1 VRREEGAAAR
11 LEGRF
16 ASARRALAVLELV
29 SRRGPDLTAKAIA
42 RELGVSL
49 STCYYLLNVLIEE
62 GYLERLP
69 RRGGYR
75 LGPALA
81 RLHERA
87 SRPGRVEARVEPVV
101 RELAE
106 LSLRHA
112 YLGVLSGGLVT
123 VAQVESPPE
132 KSPPVGIVRGYHAA
146 SHALALGKVLIAHA
160 GETGLREYL
169 DGYGLEAFTP
179 RTITSPGL
187 LKEHL
192 AGVRSQGFAVD
203 VEEFAENLCCVAAP
217 VLGPGGRVEGA
228 IGLSTSARRFG
239 EEGRSLVGLVRRAA
253 AEASALLSGG
263 EAARAG

>member
-1 VRREEGAAAR
+1 MRREEGIGER
-11 LEGRF
+11 LGGKF
-16 ASARRALAVLELV
+16 ASARRVLRVLDLV

-69 RRGGYR
+69 RRKGYR
-75 LGPALA
+75 LGPALT
-81 RLHERA
+81 RLYERS
-87 SRPGRVEARVEPVV
+87 SRPGRVETRVEPVV

-106 LSLRHA
+106 ISLRHA

-123 VAQVESPPE
+123 VAQVEAPP
-132 KSPPVGIVRGYHAA
+132 KSPPVGIVRGFHAA

-160 GETGLREYL
+160 GEAGLMEYL
-169 DGYGLEAFTP
+169 DGCGLEPFTP

-187 LKEHL
+187 LREHL
-192 AGVRSQGFAVD
+192 AGVRSQGFALD

-239 EEGRSLVGLVRRAA
+239 EEGRSLVRLVRRAA
-253 AEASALLSGG
+253 GEASALLAG
-263 EAARAG
+263 EEPARAG

>member
-1 VRREEGAAAR
+1 MKREGEFGIR
-11 LEGRF
+11 LEGKF
-16 ASARRALAVLELV
+16 ASARRVLRVLDLV
-29 SRRGPDLTAKAIA
+29 SRRGSDLTAKAIA

-49 STCYYLLNVLIEE
+49 STCYCLLNVLIEE

-69 RRGGYR
+69 RRKGYR

-81 RLHERA
+81 LLHERG
-87 SRPGRVEARVEPVV
+87 SRSGRVEARVEPVV

-106 LSLRHA
+106 RSLHHA

-123 VAQVESPPE
+123 VAQVEAPPR

-160 GETGLREYL
+160 GDSGLREYL
-169 DGYGLEAFTP
+169 DGYGLEPFTP

-187 LKEHL
+187 LREHL
-192 AGVRSQGFAVD
+192 AGVRSQGFALD

-239 EEGRSLVGLVRRAA
+239 EEGRSLVRLVRRAA
-253 AEASALLSGG
+253 DEASALLSGG
-263 EAARAG
+263 EPARAG

>member
-1 VRREEGAAAR
+1 VRRKEGAAAR
-11 LEGRF
+11 LEGKF
-16 ASARRALAVLELV
+16 TSARRALAVLELV
-29 SRRGPDLTAKAIA
+29 SRRGPGLTAKAIA

-49 STCYYLLNVLIEE
+49 STCYYLLSVLIEE

-75 LGPALA
+75 LGPALV
-81 RLHERA
+81 RLYERA
-87 SRPGRVEARVEPVV
+87 SRPGRVEARLEPVV

-123 VAQVESPPE
+123 VAQVESPP

-160 GETGLREYL
+160 GDAGLGEYL
-169 DGYGLEAFTP
+169 DGYGLEAFTS

-217 VLGPGGRVEGA
+217 VVGPGGRVEGA
-228 IGLSTSARRFG
+228 IGVSTSARRFG
-239 EEGRSLVGLVRRAA
+239 EEGRSLVRLVRRAA
-253 AEASALLSGG
+253 AEASALLSGE